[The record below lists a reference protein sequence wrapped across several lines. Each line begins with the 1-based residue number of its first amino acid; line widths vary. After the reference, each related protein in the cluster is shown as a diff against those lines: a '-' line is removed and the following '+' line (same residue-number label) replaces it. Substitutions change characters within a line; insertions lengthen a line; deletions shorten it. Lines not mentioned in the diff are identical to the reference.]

1 MEKLFKLTSN
11 SLLTVFLFGL
21 MLLPIVSMGFMG
33 FKPNNQ
39 NVLSAQDEK
48 VCPTL
53 EQLQKEVNVGEIKQT
68 TESTEPEL
76 LNLE

>member
-1 MEKLFKLTSN
+1 MEKIFKVISN

-53 EQLQKEVNVGEIKQT
+53 EQLQKEAQTEEIKQT

-76 LNLE
+76 INLE